1 MSPLRI
7 TLGSSP
13 SVPTILSRNPVVRKT
28 GVGVIIQYVE
38 QQVTVLGTIGTTHFY
53 RPVVKRIITQRYERC
68 IEGSNPS
75 GSTTF
80 VNEKRG
86 LIGRK

>member
-75 GSTTF
+75 GSTTLGSL
-80 VNEKRG
+80 VKQVLTCR
-86 LIGRK
+86 

>member
-13 SVPTILSRNPVVRKT
+13 SVPTILSRNPAVRKT

-38 QQVTVLGTIGTTHFY
+38 QQVTVLGTIGTTHFID
-53 RPVVKRIITQRYERC
+53 P
-68 IEGSNPS
+68 
-75 GSTTF
+75 
-80 VNEKRG
+80 
-86 LIGRK
+86 

>member
-53 RPVVKRIITQRYERC
+53 RPVVKRISRKAT
-68 IEGSNPS
+68 N
-75 GSTTF
+75 F
-80 VNEKRG
+80 VLKVRFLPG
-86 LIGRK
+86 LPF